1 MPGIPG
7 DIPGAG
13 DMPGEPGIPGIPPN
27 CAAAGQSGT
36 TASTHANGR
45 ARLSVI
51 TVVPGRPIRPL
62 DPAAPPINSP
72 LNSAIT
78 RQNSGPGGGR
88 PRSSDIGEGGRT
100 NHRVPAFRLLVSQL
114 PSATDRRPTSAPM
127 PRCDFRAPR
136 LYLDAPIEEG
146 ASIAL
151 DASQANYL
159 SNVLRLKTGD
169 GVLVFNGRDGEW
181 RGTLASAGK
190 RRLALAIGTRTRP
203 QTVALDLH
211 YLFAPLKHA
220 RLDYM
225 VQKAV
230 EMGASRLQPVLT
242 RHAQVTRIN

>member
-7 DIPGAG
+7 DG
-13 DMPGEPGIPGIPPN
+13 DMPGPGDIPGEPGIPGIPPN

-36 TASTHANGR
+36 TASTNANRR
-45 ARLSVI
+45 ARLSVMI
-51 TVVPGRPIRPL
+51 IPGRPIRPL

-78 RQNSGPGGGR
+78 RQNPGPGGAIL
-88 PRSSDIGEGGRT
+88 PHPTLEGGRT
-100 NHRVPAFRLLVSQL
+100 RHRLPAFRFLVSQL

-159 SNVLRLKTGD
+159 GNVLRLKAGD

-190 RRLALAIGTRTRP
+190 RRLALAIGARARP
-203 QTVALDLH
+203 QTAALDLH
-211 YLFAPLKHA
+211 YLF
-220 RLDYM
+220 
-225 VQKAV
+225 
-230 EMGASRLQPVLT
+230 
-242 RHAQVTRIN
+242 